1 MTIVNTA
8 YIIIN
13 VPTAMI
19 VTQDGSVREIDGIVE
34 VCVNVTN
41 ANNIPIEGAE
51 IIVSVLTGLATS
63 EATRNHK
70 IISDD
75 VYTS

>member
-1 MTIVNTA
+1 
-8 YIIIN
+8 
-13 VPTAMI
+13 MI
-19 VTQDGSVREIDGIVE
+19 ETQDGSVREVDGRVE

-63 EATRNHK
+63 EVTRNHK
-70 IISDD
+70 NS
-75 VYTS
+75 